1 MDSSLLTIA
10 APKGSLNRRIAIFY
24 LHGGGLLYGERDDL
38 PTPYV
43 NMLLSAGYTIVSADY
58 PLAPESCYSEI
69 IESTLSTFSSTVA
82 QSIRESSLDGY
93 FLFGRSSGA
102 NLALVLAREIG
113 RNRRLPQPLG
123 IIDFYGYYD
132 LCDNAICSP
141 AKAYQSLPEV
151 SKETVSSIVEGSEC
165 KPTSGPKSKRYALY
179 VYARQHE
186 NAWLELMGLDRSDQ
200 NHSPEFWSLSDGD
213 IAKLPPLFITAS
225 SGDEDIPL
233 RMSKSLRAKA
243 SNVCMKTVYY
253 LPHDFDRDTSE
264 PTGAKVYK
272 EVLTWMQ
279 QVISQQ

>member
-1 MDSSLLTIA
+1 MDSSLVTIA
-10 APKGSLNRRIAIFY
+10 APKGSLNRHIAIFY
-24 LHGGGLLYGERDDL
+24 LHGGGLLYGERNDL
-38 PTPYV
+38 PSPYV

-69 IESTLSTFSSTVA
+69 IESTMSIFSSTVA
-82 QSIRESSLDGY
+82 QSIREGSLDSY

-102 NLALVLAREIG
+102 NLVLTLAREIR
-113 RNRRLPQPLG
+113 RNRHLPQPLG

-132 LCDNAICSP
+132 LCDRAIRSP
-141 AKAYQSLPEV
+141 AKAYLSLPEIDQ
-151 SKETVSSIVEGSEC
+151 ETVKSIVEGSNG
-165 KPTSGPKSKRYALY
+165 KPTNGPKSMRYALY

-186 NAWLELMGLDRSDQ
+186 NAWLELMGLDGSKPYR
-200 NHSPEFWSLSDGD
+200 SPEFWSLSDDD
-213 IAKLPPLFITAS
+213 IANLPPTFIAAS

-233 RMSKSLRAKA
+233 RMSKSLRSKA

-253 LPHDFDRDTSE
+253 LPHDFDRDTSD